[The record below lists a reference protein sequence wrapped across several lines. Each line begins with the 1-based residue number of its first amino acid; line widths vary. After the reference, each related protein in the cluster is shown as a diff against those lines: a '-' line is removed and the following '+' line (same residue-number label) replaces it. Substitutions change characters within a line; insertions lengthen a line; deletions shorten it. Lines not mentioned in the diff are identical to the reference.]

1 MPIRYVLGVLG
12 LGGSEPPPP
21 EHEFLRS
28 VHRELEKLGP
38 DRVEYLAAFAGQLA
52 RVALADSV
60 LSAEEEASIARIL
73 RERGHLEESDVRLVL
88 DLIRH
93 EADTLRILQHH
104 LLNRAINECATAEQ
118 KLDLIDCL
126 YAVAGADRS
135 ITDVE
140 DQEIRLVAKAILVPH
155 NELMT
160 IRARY
165 KDQLEVMRLMKGL
178 H

>member
-1 MPIRYVLGVLG
+1 MQIRYVLEVLG
-12 LGGSEPPPP
+12 LTGAEPPPP
-21 EHEFLRS
+21 EHEFLRG
-28 VHRELEKLGP
+28 VYRELDKLGP

-52 RVALADSV
+52 RVALADSI
-60 LSAEEEASIARIL
+60 LSPEEEASIARLL
-73 RERGHLEESDVRLVL
+73 RDRSRLEEADVRLVL

-93 EADTLRILQHH
+93 EADTLRVLQHH
-104 LLNRAINECATAEQ
+104 LLNRAVNECASPEQ

-126 YAVAGADRS
+126 YAVAGADGS
-135 ITDVE
+135 IADVE
-140 DQEIRLVAKAILVPH
+140 DQEIRLVAHAILVPH

-165 KDQLEVMRLMKGL
+165 KDRLEVMRLIKDL